1 MRQANIFLAR
11 RKLVYVISRSSD
23 YTSWMQLFSKW
34 HMLIIHMR
42 APRCAPQYLGSP
54 GTVCKSPKP
63 THRKYN
69 MHCHIVIIPGDADI
83 TPPPK
88 INPRICIRS
97 GASQTLLLGGSH
109 TLAQWRVVDSL
120 IVLAFLLHRIGR
132 SLDFVVRATS
142 ARTVEPTACEC
153 ILGRLD
159 LPSLCR

>member
-1 MRQANIFLAR
+1 
-11 RKLVYVISRSSD
+11 
-23 YTSWMQLFSKW
+23 
-34 HMLIIHMR
+34 
-42 APRCAPQYLGSP
+42 
-54 GTVCKSPKP
+54 
-63 THRKYN
+63 

-132 SLDFVVRATS
+132 SLDFVVSVAHGNIFFLRYAFDDAAKRS
-142 ARTVEPTACEC
+142 VLFCG
-153 ILGRLD
+153 IV
-159 LPSLCR
+159 